1 MLNETARARVDLD
14 LLLLFQAVLRE
25 RHVGKASRAL
35 HLSPSAV
42 SHGLGR
48 LRAVFGD
55 PLFLRT
61 PKGVVPTPRALQLAE
76 PVGDVLAR
84 ARQLTEGTR
93 SFAPG
98 QSDRSFTIGT
108 LDAPATWFLPPLLA
122 RIQRV
127 APGIQV
133 EARHFALGD
142 AYAELDAH
150 RVDMVVTPLV
160 EPVPARFEARKLYR
174 EEFVA
179 VARAGHPFMRRP
191 GLRSYCRAPHL
202 LVAPAGGTRGFVDDA
217 LGAHGLSRRVSIVVP
232 SFLLGMAV
240 LAGSD
245 LVATM
250 PRRVVE
256 RHAKRFNLRTAPVPL
271 RLEVP
276 RSVIYAAVP
285 KVALLDAG
293 IAWLFERVREAGSG

>member
-1 MLNETARARVDLD
+1 MLNETARTRVDLD
-14 LLLLFQAVLRE
+14 LLLLFQVVLRE
-25 RHVGKASRAL
+25 RHVGNASRVL

-48 LRAVFGD
+48 LRALFGD

-76 PVGDVLAR
+76 PVGDVLGR
-84 ARQLTEGTR
+84 ARQLEEGSR

-98 QSDRSFTIGT
+98 RSDRSFAIGT

-127 APGIQV
+127 APGIRV

-150 RVDMVVTPLV
+150 RVDLVVMPLF
-160 EPVPARFEARKLYR
+160 EPVPARFESRKLYR

-179 VARAGHPFMRRP
+179 VARAGHPFLRRP
-191 GLRSYCRAPHL
+191 GLQSYCGARHL
-202 LVAPAGGTRGFVDDA
+202 LVSPAGGPRGFIDDA
-217 LGAHGLSRRVSIVVP
+217 LAARGLSRQVSIVVP
-232 SFLLGMAV
+232 NFLLGMAV
-240 LAGSD
+240 LAESD

-271 RLEVP
+271 RLAVP

-293 IAWLFERVREAGSG
+293 VAWLFERVQEATSG